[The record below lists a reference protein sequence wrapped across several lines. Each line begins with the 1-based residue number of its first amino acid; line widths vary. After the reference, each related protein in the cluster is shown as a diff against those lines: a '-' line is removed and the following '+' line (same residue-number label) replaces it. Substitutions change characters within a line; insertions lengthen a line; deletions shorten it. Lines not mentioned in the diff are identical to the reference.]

1 MINLI
6 NVNRHFENGEETNH
20 ILKDINI
27 SIDTG
32 EFIAIMGPSGSGKS
46 TLINILGFI
55 DRGYTGE
62 YLFDGENY
70 QQVSDNKLAFIRN
83 KTVGFVFQNFKLIQ
97 NNTIMENVSIPLL
110 YSGMSSKERKQRVES
125 VLKDVGIAD
134 KKHLVPNK
142 LSGGQQQRVAIAR
155 SIVNKPKF
163 IIADEPT
170 GALDS
175 QTSKDIMDL
184 FVRLNREQNTTMI
197 IVTHDRKVAEQ
208 ADRVIHILDGR
219 VQREEVIE

>member
-1 MINLI
+1 MINLV
-6 NVNRHFENGEETNH
+6 NMNRHFKNGEETNH

-62 YLFDGENY
+62 YLFDNENY

-184 FVRLNREQNTTMI
+184 FMRLNREQNTTMI
-197 IVTHDRKVAEQ
+197 IVTHDRKVVEQ

>member
-1 MINLI
+1 MINLV
-6 NVNRHFENGEETNH
+6 NVNRHFKNGEETNH

-27 SIDTG
+27 SIGTG

-55 DRGYTGE
+55 DRGYTGQ
-62 YLFDGENY
+62 YLFNDENY
-70 QQVSDNKLAFIRN
+70 QNVSDNKLAFVRN

-110 YSGMSSKERKQRVES
+110 YSGMSSRERKQRVES
-125 VLKDVGIAD
+125 VLRDVNIED
-134 KKHLVPNK
+134 KKNLVPKK

-184 FVRLNREQNTTMI
+184 FIRLNREQNTTMI

>member
-1 MINLI
+1 MINLV
-6 NVNRHFENGEETNH
+6 NVNRHFKNGEETNH

-62 YLFDGENY
+62 YLFDDENY

-134 KKHLVPNK
+134 KKHLGPNK

>member
-1 MINLI
+1 MINLV
-6 NVNRHFENGEETNH
+6 NVNRHFKNGEETNH

-55 DRGYTGE
+55 DRGYTGQ
-62 YLFDGENY
+62 YLFNDENY
-70 QQVSDNKLAFIRN
+70 QNVSDNKLAFVRN

-110 YSGMSSKERKQRVES
+110 YSGMSSRERKQRVES
-125 VLKDVGIAD
+125 VLRDVNIED
-134 KKHLVPNK
+134 KKNLVPKK

-184 FVRLNREQNTTMI
+184 FTRLNREQNTTMI

>member
-1 MINLI
+1 MINLV
-6 NVNRHFENGEETNH
+6 NVNRHFKNGEETNH
-20 ILKDINI
+20 ILKNINI

-62 YLFDGENY
+62 YLFDDENY

-208 ADRVIHILDGR
+208 SDRVIHILDGR

>member
-1 MINLI
+1 MINLV
-6 NVNRHFENGEETNH
+6 NVNRHFKNGEETNH
-20 ILKDINI
+20 ILKNINI

-55 DRGYTGE
+55 DRGSTGE
-62 YLFDGENY
+62 YLFDDENY